1 MHPLAK
7 FYKRLPVEE
16 RNHWY
21 DTFRRFYLS
30 NQSEYPSFARRASS
44 DMQRLFTDWVNME
57 TTERDRPF
65 PKVEIVSREFGKMA
79 DKFLKEMTAMRKD
92 YLMKHHPE
100 VFI

>member
-1 MHPLAK
+1 MHKLAK

-16 RNHWY
+16 RNMWY

-30 NQSEYPSFARRASS
+30 NQSKYPSFKGRASS

-57 TTERDRPF
+57 TTERNRPF

-79 DKFLKEMTAMRKD
+79 DEFLNQMVYMRKEF
-92 YLMKHHPE
+92 LMDKHPE
-100 VFI
+100 VFV